1 MPGRTV
7 PHHIIGNKL
16 FRRRQ
21 RVVAGVSGGPDS
33 MALLLLLAESALE
46 LDCIAAYIDHG
57 LRPEE
62 TGAERQAVQQLALA
76 CGARFSSRTV
86 AVREHA
92 EAHGLSLEDASRTL
106 RYQALEEIRC
116 EYGADVIAVAH
127 TADDQVEEFLL
138 RMIRGSGRKG
148 LTGMR
153 HRQGR
158 IVRPL
163 LGLRKQELTDYLV
176 ERGISFSV
184 DSSNSDRRFLR
195 NRIRLDLLPLLERHY
210 NPSIRR
216 TLLQTMDILRAEEDL
231 LEELTVEALP
241 EPPKAVRD
249 CLTLPMAA
257 LRDRHPAL
265 RRRMA
270 EEACWAMAA
279 RPTFRQIE
287 AILALLES
295 AAAEAQV
302 HMGGGLRV
310 LKRGDALVFHYPRGR
325 SPFRGSGS
333 GSPVVDME
341 IAGPGTYPV
350 AEVGAV
356 LEIARKEAG
365 GGASGPPSLV
375 VDADRLSFPLRL
387 HSYGPG
393 QRFRPCGGAGS
404 RKISRFLNDRGIP
417 ASKRH
422 SCLVLSCQERVVALP
437 GLTVDEG
444 FQVVDSTRTVLVICW
459 RVDGAPGGSP

>member
-1 MPGRTV
+1 
-7 PHHIIGNKL
+7 
-16 FRRRQ
+16 
-21 RVVAGVSGGPDS
+21 
-33 MALLLLLAESALE
+33 MALLLLLAESGLD

-57 LRPEE
+57 LRPAE

-76 CGARFSSRTV
+76 CGVRFSSRTV
-86 AVREHA
+86 AVRGHA
-92 EAHGLSLEDASRTL
+92 EALGLSLEDAARTL

-116 EYGADVIAVAH
+116 EFGAEVIAVAH

-148 LTGMR
+148 LSGMR

-163 LGLRKQELTDYLV
+163 LGLRKQQLTDYLF

-195 NRIRLDLLPLLERHY
+195 NRIRLDLLPFLERHY

-231 LEELTVEALP
+231 LEQLTAEALP
-241 EPPKAVRD
+241 EPPHISGER
-249 CLTLPMAA
+249 LTLPMAA
-257 LRDRHPAL
+257 LRDRHPAI
-265 RRRMA
+265 RRRMV
-270 EEACWAMAA
+270 EEACWTMAA

-287 AILALLES
+287 AILALLEND
-295 AAAEAQV
+295 AAEAEV
-302 HMGGGLRV
+302 HLGGGLRF
-310 LKRGDALVFHYPRGR
+310 LKRAESLVFHYPQGR
-325 SPFRGSGS
+325 SPFRGSG
-333 GSPVVDME
+333 GRKPVVDME
-341 IAGPGTYPV
+341 IARPGTYPV

-356 LEIARKEAG
+356 LEIAREKARGEAI
-365 GGASGPPSLV
+365 GPFSLF
-375 VDADRLSFPLRL
+375 VDADRLTFPLRL
-387 HSYGPG
+387 HSFVPG

-417 ASKRH
+417 ASMRH
-422 SCLVLSCQERVVALP
+422 SCLVLSCQEQVVALP
-437 GLTVDEG
+437 GLAIDDG
-444 FQVVDSTRTVLVICW
+444 FRVGDSTGTVLIINW
-459 RVDGAPGGSP
+459 RIDSASDGSP